1 MNENVAGPFKPLPPS
16 EATLI
21 RDRTGALWGI
31 RIHPP
36 RRKQTM
42 VYWPT
47 VDPRLREFYPVEE
60 LLMEETAVPN

>member
-1 MNENVAGPFKPLPPS
+1 MNEEAAGPFKPLLRS

-21 RDRTGALWGI
+21 REPTGALWGI

-36 RRKQTM
+36 HRKPAM

-47 VDPRLREFYPVEE
+47 IDPRLREFYPVEA
-60 LLMEETAVPN
+60 LMEQAGVPN